1 MDYVADTSELRWMP
15 VLYGGTVGLSCLIII
30 EILVWVLHFRGG
42 FAWQNFPSLQ
52 FNWHPLLMV
61 ISFIVLY
68 AHGILVYRLLR
79 NEAKSKLKLLHA
91 AIMITALLL
100 ASVGLK
106 SAFDSHNLA
115 LPNPI
120 PNLYSLHSWIG
131 LAAVVC
137 FALQWVFGLVS
148 FLFPGIRHSLR
159 SAYMPLHIYGGLM
172 IFCLATAA
180 SLMGLLEKAIFLK
193 TVYVP
198 LTAEGILINCIG
210 VTITILAALVLFTA
224 TKRQYK
230 RQTLPEDELLLADQL
245 AE

>member
-1 MDYVADTSELRWMP
+1 MDAVAEASELRWMSMQ
-15 VLYGGTVGLSCLIII
+15 YGATAGLSCLVII
-30 EILVWVLHFRGG
+30 EILVWMLHFRGG
-42 FAWQNFPSLQ
+42 FAWQAYPSIQ

-68 AHGILVYRLLR
+68 AHGILIYRLLR
-79 NEAKSKLKLLHA
+79 NEPKKRLKLLHA
-91 AIMITALLL
+91 AIMITALVL

-106 SAFDSHNLA
+106 AAFDSHDLA
-115 LPNPI
+115 MPKPI

-131 LAAVVC
+131 LATVIC

-148 FLFPGIRHSLR
+148 FLFPGLRHSLR
-159 SAYMPLHIYGGLM
+159 SAYMPLHIYGGLL
-172 IFCLATAA
+172 IFCLATAT

-198 LTAEGILINCIG
+198 MTPEGILINCIG
-210 VTITILAALVLFTA
+210 LTITVLAALVLFTA

-230 RQTLPEDELLLADQL
+230 RQALPEDELLLADQL